1 MLLQQSV
8 NFLSFVPQL
17 EINIEAP
24 YKTRFGQNPSPAKT
38 KQNKS
43 IYYFT
48 LQQKGRS
55 AEMEIMK
62 AVMFANGSD
71 FKQLIQNI

>member
-17 EINIEAP
+17 EINTEAP
-24 YKTRFGQNPSPAKT
+24 YKTRFGQNPSQTKT

-43 IYYFT
+43 MYIIVPYNKKVV
-48 LQQKGRS
+48 Q
-55 AEMEIMK
+55 MENMK
-62 AVMFANGSD
+62 AVMFANGFD
-71 FKQLIQNI
+71 FKQLVQNI